1 MKDEVK
7 QQLNSLAMLKSF
19 CFTLRKT
26 VFFSISHMEAPFTWK
41 IRLKTKKRMEIM
53 RKIKNIFNTSSF
65 IPHLS
70 SLQNI

>member
-41 IRLKTKKRMEIM
+41 RHSHGSAIHMEDT
-53 RKIKNIFNTSSF
+53 IKNQKKNGNHAENQKHF
-65 IPHLS
+65 
-70 SLQNI
+70 